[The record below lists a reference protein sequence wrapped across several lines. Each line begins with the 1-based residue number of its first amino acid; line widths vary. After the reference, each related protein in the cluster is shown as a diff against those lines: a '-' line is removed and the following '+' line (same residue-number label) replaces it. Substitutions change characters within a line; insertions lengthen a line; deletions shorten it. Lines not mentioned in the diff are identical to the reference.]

1 MHLRKQKRTN
11 GRIYLSVVE
20 NYRTPEGKTR
30 SHYIRSLGYLDELEK
45 SYPDP
50 VAHFQEEIDK
60 QNAQKKAENA
70 PVVVNLSPLKKIDKR
85 NVSQIDM
92 GAAIPL
98 AYFYRDLRVWSFF
111 ERKRSARKVDFDP
124 CRILELLVWNR
135 LCNPQSKKGAW
146 MRRERF
152 PKKCKFSLSDIYRS
166 LDYFDTYSQALIDH
180 MNHSLETIRGPRD
193 KRRLYF
199 DVTNYYF
206 EMDGEDTQGLRKKGV
221 SKEHRPEAIVQM
233 GLLIDAEGIPLDFEL
248 FSGNTTDPL
257 TLLPTMKK
265 ANLRRKDNPE
275 GERVVVVADK
285 GLNTSTNIAACI
297 LDGNGYIFSQS
308 VRKAPKNLKR
318 WVLSDEGY
326 ETNPDQTFK
335 LKERVSTKTVYI
347 EDESGSKKKVEVPV
361 KEVAFWSREYF
372 IRSRE
377 QRKCVIEK
385 SKAALER
392 GDAASAL
399 ARSSVRYT
407 KPTPL
412 APETGE
418 VTKTVWSLD
427 EEKIEQ
433 DEQMDGY
440 YCIVTSEIDWDA
452 HDVID
457 SYRGLSRIEESF
469 RVLKSTLDARPIF
482 VWTTPHIRA
491 HFLICYIALMI
502 MRLMQ
507 KDVEHLTGKRPSA
520 DSVSAALK
528 EMVGHRLERNLW
540 YFDYRSDL
548 TDSLSKVQGIDLSRQ
563 IMTKAQIRK
572 VMSEVKKPRT

>member
-98 AYFYRDLRVWSFF
+98 AYFYRDLGVWSFF

-166 LDYFDTYSQALIDH
+166 FDYFDTYSQALIDH

-407 KPTPL
+407 KQTPL

-482 VWTTPHIRA
+482 VWTTPYIRA